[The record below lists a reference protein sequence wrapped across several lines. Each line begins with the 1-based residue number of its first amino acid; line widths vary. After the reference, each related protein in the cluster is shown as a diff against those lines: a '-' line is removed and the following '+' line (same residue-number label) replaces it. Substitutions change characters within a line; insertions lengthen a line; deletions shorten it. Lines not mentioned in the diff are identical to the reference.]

1 MDLGYKG
8 AIFDLDGTLLDSMG
22 VWTAVDHAFLTR
34 HGLPLDR
41 EYLMEV
47 KRHSHAQAAVYTKEY
62 FGLSDSTEDIIALWH
77 ELAGDSYHT
86 TIGLKPGVYEYLS
99 FLRGNG
105 VKIAAATSSLPE
117 HAPAALE
124 RLGIMYFF
132 DNITYTREAA
142 RPRKSCPDVYL
153 LAAERLGLSAA
164 DCVVFEDI
172 PVGIV
177 AAKEGGFRVVAI
189 DEPFYADEECNFAT
203 YAVRTITDFR
213 NLIGVA
219 L

>member
-1 MDLGYKG
+1 MDLGYMG

-22 VWTAVDHAFLTR
+22 VWTAVDHAFLA
-34 HGLPLDR
+34 HYGLPLDR

-62 FGLSDSTEDIIALWH
+62 FGLSDSPEDIVSLWH
-77 ELAGDSYHT
+77 ELAGDAYQT
-86 TIGLKPGVYEYLS
+86 TIGLKPGVYEYLNYLHDS
-99 FLRGNG
+99 G

-117 HAPAALE
+117 HAPTALE
-124 RLGIMYFF
+124 RLGIMHFF
-132 DNITYTREAA
+132 ENITYTREAA
-142 RPRKSCPDVYL
+142 RPSKTFPDVYL

-164 DCVVFEDI
+164 DCIVFEDI
-172 PVGIV
+172 PIGI
-177 AAKEGGFRVVAI
+177 AAAREGGFRVVAV
-189 DEPFYADEECNFAT
+189 DEPFYADESCDFAA

-213 NLIGVA
+213 DLIGVA